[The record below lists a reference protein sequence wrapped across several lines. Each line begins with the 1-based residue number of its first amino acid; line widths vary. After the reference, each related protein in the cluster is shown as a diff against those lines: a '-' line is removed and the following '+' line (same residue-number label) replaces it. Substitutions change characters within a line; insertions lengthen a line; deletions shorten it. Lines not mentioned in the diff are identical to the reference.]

1 VSTPTPPPDPAAI
14 ERERPYLLRY
24 AMLHLRRRD
33 LAEDAVQETLL
44 AALEGAAAFGGR
56 STLRTWLTG
65 ILRHKIS
72 DGLRRLAREQ
82 PVAAGED
89 EDPQDVIEA
98 MFQADGHWVEPPAD
112 WGDPQRAFEE
122 RAFWEAL
129 QRCVDGLP
137 AKTGRAFLMR
147 EVMELS
153 TDEICKELGITP
165 THCWVMLH
173 RARLALRQCLETG
186 WFGKR

>member
-1 VSTPTPPPDPAAI
+1 MSTPTPPPEPAAI

-72 DGLRRLAREQ
+72 DGLRRLAREH

-165 THCWVMLH
+165 TNCWVMLH